1 MDFHNARVTYRALSL
16 LLWLGIAWGCEAR
29 AAQSG
34 PGFRLRCRTEY
45 PVVSGSRPQGLLLR
59 DLDGDGRPELVG
71 LTYATG
77 SLQVSS
83 GYRPAARTLPEAR
96 TLEVGDWA
104 VGPAW
109 LDASGKDPASAGLVA
124 LAPRKPSELVVVDA
138 RAVWAGKNAEAVRW
152 RTPLARRARFL
163 ATGDLGHDGK
173 FEVLVATVDDDLLV
187 FDAQDS
193 SRKLHL
199 CDAHAS
205 CLSVLPG
212 GDGFL
217 VGFQGTRRLVCYQP
231 TKANSFGFEPG
242 PAVQLSGLPRKIL
255 VCDVDGDGDDEIAV
269 ALGDRSLWVYGLGKA
284 GGVRAAL
291 EAHPLELDVA
301 DVPIDLAAADFDG
314 KPGNELAC
322 LSLAGQEVQ
331 VFASE
336 ERSLRTLARAY
347 AGQSPLAL
355 ACGDLDGDGQT
366 DFAFG
371 NGSAS
376 RWSVCFGL
384 AGGGLDVAPELRCGR
399 GPSVLAA
406 GDLDGD
412 GRKDVAVI
420 NATEGTLSVLAGTA
434 SGLGP
439 PQTLIR
445 APSADQLRLADA
457 DGDGKLDALWLAE
470 IDKSSWIK
478 FAFGDG
484 RGAVWERAAVP
495 PLSVGKARGDLLAAD
510 FDGDGAIELVV
521 SDPDQ
526 NLLRLFTRRT
536 SAGQEPR
543 FEEAARLEIPGGP
556 GPLVAIDARRIA
568 VGLAGRAE
576 RKGVAIAELAKNA
589 EGAWILET
597 HTLIPLAQDV
607 RALCTA
613 DLDGDGR
620 ADLALL
626 VAEQGSSGAGLMVPV
641 LGREL
646 GGWTALEGFA
656 TGLFPYQIAAA
667 DLDGDGRAEILVSA
681 QNSHQLNCWFAAQGE
696 QHGFVRGPDLGVG
709 TGPLGLALADLDGD
723 GVPEILCA
731 NHFSDSVSVLRLR

>member
-1 MDFHNARVTYRALSL
+1 MDFHNALVTYRALSL
-16 LLWLGIAWGCEAR
+16 CLWLGLACVPVCEAR
-29 AAQSG
+29 AAQSK
-34 PGFRLRCRTEY
+34 PGFRLHCRQEY
-45 PVVSGSRPQGLLLR
+45 PVGSGSRPQGVLLR
-59 DLDGDGRPELVG
+59 DLDGDGRPELIG
-71 LTYATG
+71 LTYAAG
-77 SLQVSS
+77 SLQIS
-83 GYRPAARTLPEAR
+83 GGYAPAARALPEVR

-109 LDASGKDPASAGLVA
+109 LGASDLVA
-124 LAPRKPSELVVVDA
+124 FAPRKPSELVVVDA

-193 SRKLHL
+193 SRKQHL

-217 VGFQGTRRLVCYQP
+217 VGFQGTRRLVWYTP
-231 TKANSFGFEPG
+231 TKSNEFGFEPG

-255 VCDVDGDGDDEIAV
+255 VADLDHDGDDEIAV
-269 ALGDRSLWVYGLGKA
+269 ALGDRSLWVYGLGRA

-291 EAHPLELDVA
+291 EAKALELDVA
-301 DVPIDLAAADFDG
+301 DVPIDLAAADLDG

-322 LSLAGQEVQ
+322 LSLAGQELQTFVWR
-331 VFASE
+331 E
-336 ERSLRTLARAY
+336 GSLRSLARAY
-347 AGQSPLAL
+347 AGQAPSAF
-355 ACGDLDGDGQT
+355 ACGDLDGDGHG
-366 DFAFG
+366 DFAFA

-376 RWSVCFGL
+376 RWGVVFGL
-384 AGGGLDVAPELRCGR
+384 AGGGLDVAPELPCGR
-399 GPSVLAA
+399 GPSVLAS

-412 GRKDVAVI
+412 GHKEVLVL
-420 NATEGTLSVLAGTA
+420 NATEGTLSVLPGAA
-434 SGLGP
+434 SGFGP

-445 APSADQLRLADA
+445 AASADALRLADA

-470 IDKSSWIK
+470 IDKAWSLKI
-478 FAFGDG
+478 AFGDG
-484 RGAVWERAAVP
+484 RGAVWERAVVP
-495 PLSVGKARGDLLAAD
+495 PLPVAKAPGGLVVADL
-510 FDGDGAIELVV
+510 DGDGAPEIVV

-526 NLLRLFTRRT
+526 DLLRLFTRRT
-536 SAGQEPR
+536 AAGQDPR
-543 FEEAARLEIPGGP
+543 FEEAARLALPGGP

-576 RKGVAIAELAKNA
+576 RKGFAIAEVAKSA
-589 EGAWILET
+589 DGTWILES
-597 HTLIPLAQDV
+597 HTFVPLTQDV
-607 RALCTA
+607 RDVCTA
-613 DLDGDGR
+613 DFDGDGR

-626 VAEQGSSGAGLMVPV
+626 LAEHNGSGAGVAVPV
-641 LGREL
+641 LGLAE
-646 GGWTALEGFA
+646 GGWKVLEGLT

-667 DLDGDGRAEILVSA
+667 DLDGDGRAEILVSS
-681 QNSHQLNCWFAAQGE
+681 QNSHQLNCWFAGTAG
-696 QHGFVRGPDLGVG
+696 GFARGPDLGVG
-709 TGPLGLALADLDGD
+709 TGPLGLVLQDLDGD

-731 NHFSDSVSVLRLR
+731 NHFSDSVSVLRVR